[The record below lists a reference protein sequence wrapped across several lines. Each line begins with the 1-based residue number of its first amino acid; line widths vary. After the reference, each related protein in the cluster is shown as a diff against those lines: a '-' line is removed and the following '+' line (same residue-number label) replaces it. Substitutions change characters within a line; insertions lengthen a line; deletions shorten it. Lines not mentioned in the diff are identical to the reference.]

1 MKWDVDVLTTC
12 AVPYVLGKW
21 TKGRRVAVVRVATVR
36 AEGGRMGASRKGFGQ
51 SAGAVERV
59 QEEGASSRILP

>member
-1 MKWDVDVLTTC
+1 M
-12 AVPYVLGKW
+12 LGKW

>member
-1 MKWDVDVLTTC
+1 M
-12 AVPYVLGKW
+12 LGKW
-21 TKGRRVAVVRVATVR
+21 TKGVAVVRVATVR
-36 AEGGRMGASRKGFGQ
+36 AEGGRMGAGRKGFGQ